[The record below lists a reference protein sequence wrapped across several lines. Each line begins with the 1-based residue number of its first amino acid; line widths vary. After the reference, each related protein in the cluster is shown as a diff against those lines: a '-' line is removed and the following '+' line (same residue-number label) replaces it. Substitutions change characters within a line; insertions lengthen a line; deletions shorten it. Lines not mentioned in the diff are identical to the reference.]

1 MGLQAPV
8 AAPTPS
14 NSVLRGTELVLSA
27 YRVLNP
33 AFQIRP
39 LFLKIPCMGGQPA
52 YGTRVT
58 ND

>member
-39 LFLKIPCMGGQPA
+39 
-52 YGTRVT
+52 
-58 ND
+58 